1 MKSSAIQSKFCFLF
15 LLFNFFVSGLNAQ
28 GQESSLKLVPNDT
41 IGFVKRLRDMGLKE
55 AKRSILKYNLEKE
68 SIQQQ
73 ELIEKIRIATQKANA
88 FVNAGVDTLTI
99 KQEIVKIKS
108 TISAAGDG
116 VFINE
121 DKSQSFRNL
130 TTTYRLLK
138 ELFYRV
144 NIRKKQVDAYHKKLV
159 NYRFQIDSLS
169 ADSVLYDF
177 PTDSVQIVKY
187 LKQIVFVAKEIG
199 PADAR
204 LTFAINNI
212 LVIQSE
218 INQIANDLKNKLELI
233 EEFQE
238 KLSLRDFDREFANLG
253 DTIGYNRP
261 ISDILYFSTLK
272 ARLNLSFY
280 TRNNIGRI
288 SLLVFL
294 LMAVTL
300 FLRSLSKIIKGSD
313 TDQNAIKNGL
323 VLRYP
328 LLSATVIVL
337 GIIQF
342 TFIDPPFIFSCLF
355 WITSAISLSVI
366 LKSHIKPY
374 WQFVWLV
381 FVVLFIIAS
390 VNNLVLQPSRI
401 ERWFMIILSGAGILF
416 GSFVLL
422 NGKKEDLKERM
433 VLYFIGFMVLVELF
447 AILTNVYGRYNLSKA
462 LLISGY
468 LNVVVGILF
477 LWILRL
483 INEALFLA
491 SSVYTKQERKLF
503 YINFNRVGERAS
515 TMFYF
520 LMVIG
525 WFILIGQSFY
535 VFRYLSEPLKDLFL
549 AERIIGNYTFTINN
563 LLIFFLIIFVSLLT
577 SKIVSYFASEQEITG
592 NNGAKNRKSGLG
604 SWLLLIRVGIMG
616 LGTFLALAAAGFPM
630 DKVAYII
637 GALGV
642 GIGFGLQ
649 TLVNNL
655 VSGLIIAFEKPVN
668 VGDIVEISG
677 QGGVMK
683 SIGFR
688 SSVISKWDGP
698 DMVIPNGDLLDAHLI
713 NWTLA
718 GSKRQVEFL
727 LSVAYGTDLNKP
739 IELITELL
747 SNDSRV
753 YDHPAPLILFL
764 GLNGS
769 SVQLKVQLWV
779 KDYKQGPVVT
789 SDTVLAIDQLFK
801 DHNIEMPIHQPI
813 VYHVDSMPKTE
824 APKKKKV

>member
-1 MKSSAIQSKFCFLF
+1 MS
-15 LLFNFFVSGLNAQ
+15 
-28 GQESSLKLVPNDT
+28 VPNDT
-41 IGFVKRLRDMGLKE
+41 IGFVKKLRDMGLKE
-55 AKRSILKYNLEKE
+55 AKRSLLKYNLEKE
-68 SIQQQ
+68 SIKQQD
-73 ELIEKIRIATQKANA
+73 LIEKIRITTQKANT
-88 FVNAGVDTLTI
+88 FISAGVDTLTI
-99 KQEIVKIKS
+99 KEEMVKIKA
-108 TISAAGDG
+108 TISVAGDG

-121 DKSQSFRNL
+121 GKSHSFRNL
-130 TTTYRLLK
+130 TTTYKLLK
-138 ELFYRV
+138 ELLYRV
-144 NIRKKQVDAYHKKLV
+144 TVRKKQVDTYHKKLV
-159 NYRFQIDSLS
+159 NHRFQIDSLS

-177 PTDSVQIVKY
+177 PTDSTLLVKY
-187 LKQIVFVAKEIG
+187 LAQIVLVAKEIG
-199 PADAR
+199 PADSR

-212 LVIQSE
+212 LVLQSE

-238 KLSLRDFDREFANLG
+238 KLSSRDFDREFANLG

-261 ISDILYFSTLK
+261 INDVVYFSALK
-272 ARLNLSFY
+272 AGLNLSFY
-280 TRNNIGRI
+280 ARNNLGRI
-288 SLLVFL
+288 SLIALLLV
-294 LMAVTL
+294 AVTL
-300 FLRSLSKIIKGSD
+300 FLRSLSKITQGSD
-313 TDQNAIKNGL
+313 ADQNVNTTGL

-337 GIIQF
+337 GLTQF
-342 TFIDPPFIFSCLF
+342 AFQDPPFIFICFF
-355 WITSAISLSVI
+355 WIIPAISLSLI
-366 LKSHIKPY
+366 LKNHIKPY

-381 FVVLFIIAS
+381 FVVLFVLAS
-390 VNNLVLQPSRI
+390 ANNLILQASRI
-401 ERWFMIILSGAGILF
+401 ERWFMIILSSAGVLF

-422 NGKKEDLKERM
+422 NGKKEDLKERLI
-433 VLYFIGFMVLVELF
+433 LYFIGFMVLVELF

-491 SSVYTKQERKLF
+491 SSVYTKQEKKLF
-503 YINFNRVGERAS
+503 YINFNRVGKRAS

-520 LMVIG
+520 LMVVG

-535 VFRYLSEPLKDLFL
+535 VFRYLSEPLKNLFL
-549 AERIIGNYTFTINN
+549 DERTIGNYTFTINN
-563 LLIFFLIIFVSLLT
+563 LLIFFLIIFASLLT
-577 SKIVSYFASEQEITG
+577 SKIVSYFASEQELSN
-592 NNGAKNRKSGLG
+592 NNGDKKRKAGLG
-604 SWLLLIRVGIMG
+604 SWLLLIRVSIMG

-718 GSKRQVEFL
+718 GSKRQVEIL

-739 IELITELL
+739 VELITELL

-753 YDHPAPLILFL
+753 YDHPAPLILFQ

-779 KDYKQGPVVT
+779 KEYKQGPVVT
-789 SDTVLAIDQLFK
+789 SDIVVAIDQLFK
-801 DHNIEMPIHQPI
+801 EHKVEMPVQPPI
-813 VYHVDSMPKTE
+813 VYHADPHLVPSGS
-824 APKKKKV
+824 KKKKV